1 MRVHY
6 MYIIQYTCQA
16 ILWKGQEIKLN
27 IAQTVAL
34 VLLRYKK
41 VETLKSILKSA
52 CISEVPGDLNFADD
66 WNCW

>member
-1 MRVHY
+1 MCY
-6 MYIIQYTCQA
+6 

-66 WNCW
+66 RNC